1 VSDKIIH
8 IIRIFLL
15 KNVPYSRKEEEI
27 GLDNYKT
34 EVEVPSEQAEKFV
47 QEDAAYVKS
56 LLD

>member
-1 VSDKIIH
+1 VSAKISHKIN
-8 IIRIFLL
+8 IFL